1 MSVGTTLLTIELFD
15 FWGIVGNALSRVA
28 ISSSSVLPNR
38 SSTES
43 NITRFVNNVS
53 ILLTYAQHCN
63 RAC

>member
-38 SSTES
+38 SCTES
-43 NITRFVNNVS
+43 NKT
-53 ILLTYAQHCN
+53 
-63 RAC
+63 